1 VRRIDR
7 FSDSL
12 DTIQVIIGG
21 TSKRL
26 ELFEEAQKRVCAR
39 DNKVFKKLSFIK
51 PATTRWNE
59 RQRQAERYLETHVR
73 DAIEAINA
81 PDLFTSGSSQEKV
94 KLINKFTAAKRKVAS
109 LAAVALKVLE
119 YLKLVAQ
126 WTQVL
131 SSKNWFTMSLVVVAC
146 DDLAKCLE
154 NISVQAKKLSS
165 SELVDDQFTGK
176 VFLQSLQLVGDIGAK
191 SPTCWRQSR

>member
-1 VRRIDR
+1 MRRIDR

-119 YLKLVAQ
+119 IIWYYYVLTNTMLLLILLIFRLDVA
-126 WTQVL
+126 TL
-131 SSKNWFTMSLVVVAC
+131 C
-146 DDLAKCLE
+146 R
-154 NISVQAKKLSS
+154 ISIAGVS
-165 SELVDDQFTGK
+165 K
-176 VFLQSLQLVGDIGAK
+176 VFRRRFS
-191 SPTCWRQSR
+191 